1 MPTRY
6 TFIWWGDGYFVYD
19 GDKYIG
25 KDDQLSIEEMLFD
38 SGIARR
44 LDYEAVNS
52 VEESADEDGIQATE
66 TLTEFFKEYGNAD

>member
-6 TFIWWGDGYFVYD
+6 TFIWLGDGYFVYD

-25 KDDQLSIEEMLFD
+25 KDDQLDIEEMLFD

-44 LDYEAVNS
+44 LDYEM
-52 VEESADEDGIQATE
+52 ADDDDDGIEATE
-66 TLTEFFKEYGNAD
+66 TLTEFFKEYGDNAD

>member
-25 KDDQLSIEEMLFD
+25 KDDQLDLLEMLLEV
-38 SGIARR
+38 GLARR
-44 LDYEAVNS
+44 LDYET
-52 VEESADEDGIQATE
+52 DDDDGIEATE